1 MRVAVDLCIVPLEA
15 SVPVSVYITACERVL
30 AAAGLT
36 ARLHI
41 YGAKVEGEWD
51 EVFAAVRRCHEVVHG
66 MGASRISTTMII
78 ETRVDRAPASEGD
91 GAGAVRST
99 TC

>member
-15 SVPVSVYITACERVL
+15 AVPVSVYIAACERVL

-36 ARLHI
+36 AQLHV

-51 EVFAAVRRCHEVVHG
+51 EVFTAIKRCHEVVHG
-66 MGASRISTTMII
+66 MGASRISTTII
-78 ETRVDRAPASEGD
+78 ITSRIDSAAVGHEAPGESHNRVP
-91 GAGAVRST
+91 
-99 TC
+99 